1 MDLCSSDTARRILES
16 SARPGYAGPRRPPLN
31 DHPMNRL
38 LCAVTG
44 LLFASPLVAADPIK
58 VLIVDGQNNHN
69 WRATTPILKKI
80 LEDTKLFTVD
90 VATAPDRPRPPQKPK
105 GGASAEATKKYQDDL
120 ATFKKAEGGHKE
132 KYAAFRPK
140 FKDYQVV
147 VSNYNGE
154 LWPPETRSDFAE
166 YVGHGG
172 GFVSVHAA
180 NNSFPEW
187 PEYNAMI
194 GVGGW
199 GGRNEKSGPYVRLRD
214 GQFTFDTSKGAG
226 GSHGNQHEFM
236 VEIRQKDHPIT
247 AGLPAKW
254 LHGTDELYDR
264 LRGPAKQLTVLAT
277 AFADPK
283 TKGSGE
289 YEPMLMVIEY
299 GKGRVFHTTL
309 GHAEPAMK
317 CIGFRTTFARGVEW
331 AATGKVTQEVPSD
344 FPTAEKVSSRP

>member
-1 MDLCSSDTARRILES
+1 
-16 SARPGYAGPRRPPLN
+16 
-31 DHPMNRL
+31 MNRL
-38 LCAVTG
+38 L
-44 LLFASPLVAADPIK
+44 SVAAALAITAPLAAAEPVK

-69 WRATTPILKKI
+69 WRATTPILKQI
-80 LEDTKLFTVD
+80 LEEAKIFSVD

-105 GGASAEATKKYQDDL
+105 GEASAEAIKKYEADL
-120 ATFKKAEGGHKE
+120 ETFKKADAEYKQ
-132 KYAAFRPK
+132 KFAAFRPK

-154 LWPPETRSDFAE
+154 LWPEQTRSDFAE
-166 YVGHGG
+166 FVSHGG
-172 GFVSVHAA
+172 GFVAVHAA
-180 NNSFPEW
+180 DNSFPEW

-199 GGRNEKSGPYVRLRD
+199 GGRNEKSGPYVRLRK
-214 GQFTFDTSKGAG
+214 GEFVLDTSKGGG
-226 GSHGNQHEFM
+226 GSHGQQHAFL
-236 VEIRQKDHPIT
+236 VEVRQKDHPIT
-247 AGLPAKW
+247 AGLPEKW
-254 LHGTDELYDR
+254 LHATDELYDR

-283 TKGSGE
+283 KGGSGE
-289 YEPMLMVIEY
+289 HEPMLMVIEY

-331 AATGKVTQEVPSD
+331 AATGKVTQEVPAD